1 MFFHLQAACNQT
13 LCSTDLQL
21 NRLKNKL
28 KRGSR
33 RRRGSSDERR
43 TQRERERERE
53 REKGVCE
60 GEGALRR
67 CVEHA
72 PSVGDLAFAREAK
85 FRLPKKSF
93 RRKYFILLIYV
104 KVVLVVVVVVAVVIV
119 KVFVNM

>member
-1 MFFHLQAACNQT
+1 MVVVV
-13 LCSTDLQL
+13 
-21 NRLKNKL
+21 
-28 KRGSR
+28 
-33 RRRGSSDERR
+33 
-43 TQRERERERE
+43 REGHTESERERE

-104 KVVLVVVVVVAVVIV
+104 KVVLVVFVVVAVVIV